1 MLYTIT
7 MLLHSAFSCR
17 TRIQPMTFCHTNR
30 IGRFHRTS
38 RLHLNRILFDKSEI
52 DKGDTSVSLEEST
65 TSEAPMATVTLPKDD
80 YRTVHIA
87 KILGLK
93 NGDTL
98 RAGTVVNPSDEEKD
112 EFAGLLT
119 DEATITWL
127 PEGKIKKAEPTKN
140 GDPPGSICIS
150 IPKPPQTFLSNQGSD
165 NEFGDTPRV
174 SLLLALPRPLQLSR
188 ILPMVSQLGVDQ
200 LILTNA
206 KKVPKDYFGSHIFRK
221 PEVLRGKLN

>member
-1 MLYTIT
+1 M
-7 MLLHSAFSCR
+7 
-17 TRIQPMTFCHTNR
+17 
-30 IGRFHRTS
+30 
-38 RLHLNRILFDKSEI
+38 NRILFDKSEI